1 VVYLGKV
8 LVKASTKT
16 MMREMSEQ
24 RSVPTI
30 CRTCGATQQNGCR
43 MPEMMGM
50 DIHACPAFQPL

>member
-1 VVYLGKV
+1 
-8 LVKASTKT
+8 
-16 MMREMSEQ
+16 MREMSEQ

-50 DIHACPAFQPL
+50 DIHAWPAFQPL